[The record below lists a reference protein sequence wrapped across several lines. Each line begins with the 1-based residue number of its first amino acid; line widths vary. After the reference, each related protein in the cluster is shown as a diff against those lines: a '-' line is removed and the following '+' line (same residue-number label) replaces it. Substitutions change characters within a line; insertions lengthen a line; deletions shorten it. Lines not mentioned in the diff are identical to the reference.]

1 MTIVDELDR
10 RLAPIGWA
18 RAEPWDDA
26 EYVTYARRPND
37 EISFE
42 LGLDVEPRDWGGLSL
57 LPRVGVRH
65 AEVARLTAHILGQ
78 PSGSWM
84 TGAALL
90 DLVPDAAGTRWMTD
104 FADGV
109 RGEQAAAD
117 QVAADLRAYGDPYLA
132 GRATLADVIAR
143 LATDS
148 SRNQLDDMHLAVAHM
163 LSGDKSA
170 ARQALAAFET
180 KAVDKPV
187 LARSLSDTFLDGFRD
202 HFNLA

>member
-18 RAEPWDDA
+18 RAEPWDEA

-42 LGLDVEPRDWGGLSL
+42 LGLDVEPRAWGALSL

-65 AEVARLTAHILGQ
+65 AEVARLTARILGQ

-90 DLVPDAAGTRWMTD
+90 DLVPDAAGTRWMATSPT
-104 FADGV
+104 AC
-109 RGEQAAAD
+109 
-117 QVAADLRAYGDPYLA
+117 A
-132 GRATLADVIAR
+132 G
-143 LATDS
+143 
-148 SRNQLDDMHLAVAHM
+148 SR
-163 LSGDKSA
+163 
-170 ARQALAAFET
+170 
-180 KAVDKPV
+180 PPPI
-187 LARSLSDTFLDGFRD
+187 RSPPTCAPTGIRTWRVEPPLPT
-202 HFNLA
+202 